1 MNNKRISSSF
11 GIKRRNL
18 LYLLLGLSGS
28 LGMGSCSQLS
38 AEPGKNE
45 SETNLYDT
53 VIIGGGISGLTA
65 AFLLKEKNILVL
77 EKETSLGGRIVSG
90 EWEGFHYPKGT
101 EYIGEPEG
109 ESAQLFSQLGLKAIK
124 MPPPTDA
131 IAYQGSIHH
140 GKNILD
146 FIDEETQEDYWRLE
160 EELSKLNDRIEDDLF
175 SGLGDRNVTPLKQ
188 FAGYD
193 GQTMAE
199 WLKQLDIDPVIQQYI
214 DIENRGLF
222 GAANNELSLLFN
234 IPEMAYNLPDP
245 EEANESEV
253 YTFSRGIYELV
264 EVLAQ
269 RLAKNVVTGAKVNQ
283 VEVNEEEE
291 VTVSYE
297 REGKEVLVKAKTVIL
312 STPAPI
318 SDRLVTQGFSNKVKN
333 ALKSIQYA
341 EYVTVNLFLRDRL
354 WKDAW
359 TLSCL
364 DDFFVTLY
372 DAIRTQVDISYN
384 GKAVLGVYI
393 AAKDAKDRSLLK
405 MSDVEIVDRVL
416 KDLEK
421 YYPNIRSQVLGQ
433 DIQRFPYAFPAFS
446 RNYTNILEVL
456 YTDKMLQNSPLFLA
470 GDYLVYATLDGA
482 IASGF
487 QAAESVNEYI
497 TEN

>member
-1 MNNKRISSSF
+1 MNKKQRFSPF
-11 GIKRRNL
+11 RIKRRTL

-28 LGMGSCSQLS
+28 LGVGSCSQSS
-38 AEPGKNE
+38 AQPNQNE
-45 SETNLYDT
+45 NENTLYDT
-53 VIIGGGISGLTA
+53 IIIGGGISGLTA
-65 AFLLKEKNILVL
+65 AFLLKDKNILLL

-109 ESAQLFSQLGLKAIK
+109 ESKQLFSQLGLKAIK

-131 IAYQGSIHH
+131 IAYQGKIHH
-140 GKNILD
+140 GQNILD
-146 FIDEETQEDYWRLE
+146 FLDEETQEDYWRLE
-160 EELSKLNDRIEDDLF
+160 EKLAEFNDRIEDRLF
-175 SGLGDRNVTPLKQ
+175 SGLSDRNATPLKQ
-188 FAGYD
+188 LARYD
-193 GQTMAE
+193 EQTMAE
-199 WLKQLDIDPVIQQYI
+199 WLNHLNIDPVIQQYI

-269 RLAKNVVTGAKVNQ
+269 RLANRTVTGAKVHQ
-283 VEVNEEEE
+283 VVVNENEE
-291 VTVSYE
+291 VTVLYE
-297 REGKEVLVKAKTVIL
+297 REGKEISVKAKTVIL

-318 SDRLVTQGFSNKVKN
+318 SDRLVTNGFSSNVKN
-333 ALKSIQYA
+333 ALTSIRYS
-341 EYVTVNLFLRDRL
+341 EYVTINLFLRDRL
-354 WKDAW
+354 WQDAW

-372 DAIRTQVDISYN
+372 DAIRTQVDIAYH
-384 GKAVLGVYI
+384 GKAILGVYI
-393 AAKDAKDRSLLK
+393 AAKDAQDRSLLK
-405 MSDVEIVDRVL
+405 MTDTEISDRVL

-421 YYPNIRSQVLGQ
+421 YYPDIRSQVLGQ
-433 DIQRFPYAFPAFS
+433 DIHRFPYAFPAFS
-446 RNYTNILEVL
+446 RNYTDILEVF
-456 YTDKMLQNSPLFLA
+456 YTDEMLKNSPLFLA

-487 QAAESVNEYI
+487 QAAKQVQEYFQ
-497 TEN
+497 